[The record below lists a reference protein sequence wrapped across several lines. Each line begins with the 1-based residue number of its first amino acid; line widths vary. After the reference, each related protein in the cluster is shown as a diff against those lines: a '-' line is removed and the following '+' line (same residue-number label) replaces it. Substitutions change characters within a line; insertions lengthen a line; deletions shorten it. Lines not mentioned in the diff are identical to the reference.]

1 MKRIFLKPDAPLPY
15 TKTQIPFD
23 RSILDIKALLKKF
36 GADEI
41 IVYENGKEEVK
52 IAFRKG
58 GVPYIIEIP
67 VIYIEGPKTPARLSM
82 DISGRIVYNRI
93 KTILLDVE
101 LGTLSFMQAMLRN
114 VALPSPQGLIPLGDI
129 VEAQQD
135 KIIKGQVEFD
145 PSKIK
150 LLEEGKDVR

>member
-1 MKRIFLKPDAPLPY
+1 MKKIFLKPNAAFPY
-15 TKTQIPFD
+15 TQTRVPLD
-23 RSILDIKALLKKF
+23 SSISLIKALLKKF
-36 GADEI
+36 SADEI
-41 IVYENGKEEVK
+41 VVYENGKEVK
-52 IAFRKG
+52 IGFRKG
-58 GVPYIIEIP
+58 NVPYIIDFPE
-67 VIYIEGPKTPARLSM
+67 IYIEGPKTPAKLSM

-114 VALPSPQGLIPLGDI
+114 VALPSPHGLVPLGDVI
-129 VEAQQD
+129 EAQQD

-150 LLEEGKDVR
+150 LLPAPEG

>member
-1 MKRIFLKPDAPLPY
+1 MKKIFLKPDAAFPY
-15 TKTQIPFD
+15 TKTRVPLEE
-23 RSILDIKALLKKF
+23 SMSGIKALLKKF

-41 IVYENGKEEVK
+41 IVYENGEEVK

-58 GVPYIIEIP
+58 GVPYIIDFP
-67 VIYIEGPKTPARLSM
+67 LIYIEGPKTPARLSM

-114 VALPSPQGLIPLGDI
+114 VALPSPQGLVPLGDVI
-129 VEAQQD
+129 EAQSD

-150 LLEEGKDVR
+150 LLEGKNG

>member
-1 MKRIFLKPDAPLPY
+1 MKKIFLKPDAPLPY

-41 IVYENGKEEVK
+41 IVYENGQEENK

-58 GVPYIIEIP
+58 GVPYIIDFP

-82 DISGRIVYNRI
+82 DISGRVVYNRI

-114 VALPSPQGLIPLGDI
+114 VALPSPQGMIPLGDI
-129 VEAQQD
+129 IEAQQD

-150 LLEEGKDVR
+150 LLEGNVQH

>member
-1 MKRIFLKPDAPLPY
+1 MKKIFLKPDAPLPY
-15 TKTQIPFD
+15 TKTVIPFD
-23 RSILDIKALLKKF
+23 RSILDVKALLKKF

-41 IVYENGKEEVK
+41 MVYENNLEVK

-58 GVPYIIEIP
+58 GVPYIIDFP
-67 VIYIEGPKTPARLSM
+67 LIYIEGPKTPARLSM
-82 DISGRIVYNRI
+82 EISGRIVYNRI

-114 VALPSPQGLIPLGDI
+114 VALPSAQGLVPLGDI
-129 VEAQQD
+129 IEAQAD

-150 LLEEGKDVR
+150 LLEKNNG